1 MANKQTFLGEFEH
14 IVMLTVLS
22 LGDDAY
28 GVTVRQQLRD
38 IIGREVAIGAL
49 YATTERLE
57 KKGLLTSTKSGASAQ
72 RGGKAKRYFKVTSQG
87 IAELERTK
95 QNLEKLWGLQAVSQT
110 I

>member
-14 IVMLTVLS
+14 VVMLTVLS

-38 IIGREVAIGAL
+38 TIGREVAIGAL

-72 RGGKAKRYFKVTSQG
+72 RGGKAKRYFKVTAQG
-87 IAELERTK
+87 IAELENTK
-95 QNLEKLWGLQAVSQT
+95 QRLEKLWGLKTVSQ
-110 I
+110 II